1 MRGDAARRQAGL
13 SGLAVAVLF
22 GGGSAVWGLEMPSG
36 GTPVGD
42 VVDFYRDTADRIVI
56 GASASLLAI
65 GAFVWFAAAVRQVL
79 LDAGADE
86 VLATTA
92 FGGAVLGMAA
102 GMGAETI
109 NMAGALRAQDGDLSG
124 PLAQALFEISQIL
137 GSVASGVGGGV
148 FAVAVGVAAL
158 RTPGALP
165 RPIALVV
172 LGVGI
177 ALLTPLSYYV
187 NVFAGAAVV
196 VLTAVIAVSMLRRVT
211 RPLDPSIAR
220 ASVQGGAP

>member
-36 GTPVGD
+36 GTSVGD

-137 GSVASGVGGGV
+137 GSVASGVV

-220 ASVQGGAP
+220 ASVQEGAP